1 MDHAK
6 KNIATKELIKQ
17 CIYGLLKR
25 KTTIDKFALIVG
37 INRER
42 LRLQLWDHYPYIMKN
57 ISNPRI
63 KKILLTTNETGFV
76 KVERKNKS
84 YRIDKKFYHL
94 FFSLSLADNGNGYL
108 TYGYMGKRYYYHRL
122 IMGAK
127 KGQEVDHVN
136 RFKSDNRLCNLRICN
151 RSENASNKT
160 ASGVCDTGRRLK
172 KRYLVTI
179 NGQNVAYF
187 EYRQEAENCYKNVH
201 KIINGKFSPYGHNE
215 K

>member
-84 YRIDKKFYHL
+84 YRIDKKL
-94 FFSLSLADNGNGYL
+94 
-108 TYGYMGKRYYYHRL
+108 
-122 IMGAK
+122 
-127 KGQEVDHVN
+127 N